1 MPWKPNRSAM
11 CIGKLLNVPA
21 VPRSCERERK
31 KRERRRKG
39 LFLRVWACSACSAC
53 LAWSRMS
60 LCEHG
65 RRRRQSDECGSASIC
80 EHGRQRYL
88 CKDCGGK
95 SICCCCHE
103 RRAWSTAA
111 TAVLRARSE
120 PQPVQGVRS
129 QQHLRAREAAQ
140 RLQGVRQKTYSK
152 LRWLYS
158 GHNQRFSTLFP
169 QKPSCLSVT
178 IKPLKHP
185 AFVSF
190 PIRFFWQVASAIIIC
205 TSSILKLPFAER

>member
-1 MPWKPNRSAM
+1 M
-11 CIGKLLNVPA
+11 
-21 VPRSCERERK
+21 
-31 KRERRRKG
+31 
-39 LFLRVWACSACSAC
+39 FLRVWACSAC

-140 RLQGVRQKTYSK
+140 RLQGVRRQQH
-152 LRWLYS
+152 LRARATPYGL
-158 GHNQRFSTLFP
+158 QRMRRRQP
-169 QKPSCLSVT
+169 RAAGCEHGRQRSVCKSAAAT
-178 IKPLKHP
+178 
-185 AFVSF
+185 
-190 PIRFFWQVASAIIIC
+190 ASASTGGC
-205 TSSILKLPFAER
+205 AVRVRSAAAADLWAPHR